1 MTVEAD
7 LARAVNSVVQTY
19 VKRCF
24 WVDEADIR
32 QEAWAA
38 AFVAHARWLPERG
51 PLERYAY
58 VAIRHAV
65 AAYVVRERAPVSAS
79 WHRRHDLIGIERAP
93 IEVPIGDDE
102 ARAKRERPELA
113 SPPESWA
120 DALLADER
128 WKVRVLARL
137 LDLLGSEA
145 DLDALLG
152 KTKRLGRPPRRLRDL
167 IEKHK
172 EAIRADEELRA
183 IWEEQTA

>member
-24 WVDEADIR
+24 WVDESDLR
-32 QEAWAA
+32 QEAWTA
-38 AFVAHARWLPERG
+38 AFVAHAHWRPDRG

-58 VAIRHAV
+58 VTIRHAI

-79 WHRRHDLIGIERAP
+79 WHRRHDLIGIGREA
-93 IEVPIGDDE
+93 IEMTDPETG
-102 ARAKRERPELA
+102 RTFQRPELA

-120 DALLADER
+120 EALLADER

-137 LDLLGSEA
+137 IDLLGSED

-152 KTKRLGRPPRRLRDL
+152 TTKKLGRPPRRLVAL

-172 EAIRADEELRA
+172 DTIRADEELRA
-183 IWEEQTA
+183 IWEEQPA